1 MLKLSIYD
9 ISGKLVKTLVN
20 ERKNVGDY
28 SIKWNGENSND
39 QLMASRIYAI
49 CLVAEKQ
56 NKVKRAILLK

>member
-1 MLKLSIYD
+1 VLKLSIYD

-39 QLMASRIYAI
+39 QLMASGIYAI